1 MCQLI
6 ANQEFFILISALMCS
21 PLPEPTNGAIRYVT
35 SESDSPPYE
44 LGTIA
49 EYTCDIG
56 YGFPVS
62 GVVPVSAICQSDAQ
76 SLNGEWVGAQ
86 LTCSRECSYATYDA
100 LKLLIS
106 HSLTYLIR
114 EHFTPSGTT

>member
-1 MCQLI
+1 
-6 ANQEFFILISALMCS
+6 MCS

-76 SLNGEWVGAQ
+76 SLNGEWIGAQ
-86 LTCSRECSYATYDA
+86 LTCSRECSYGYEV
-100 LKLLIS
+100 
-106 HSLTYLIR
+106 YLCIG
-114 EHFTPSGTT
+114 EYLENSY